1 MAFHPYPRLI
11 PSVFNPSGFGPPRGL
26 TPASAWPRIDHPAS
40 RPRNAT
46 YARHLKD
53 SLSLRLAF
61 KLNLAACR
69 DSLAHSTKGT
79 PSHRERCSGRL
90 RARGFRYCFTPLAG
104 CFSPFPHG
112 TRSLSVMG
120 EYSAL
125 EGGPPCFGPDFTCP
139 ALLGTRLARRSGLS
153 RTGPLPCS
161 ARLSRRLPL
170 ARRFA
175 TGPGAWAP
183 PGMAVPQHRV
193 QQRPQALPRARV
205 WARLRFRSPLL
216 AESRLISLPRGT

>member
-1 MAFHPYPRLI
+1 MAFHPYPRVI
-11 PSVFNPSGFGPPRGL
+11 PSVFNRSGFGPPRGL
-26 TPASAWPRIDHPAS
+26 TPASPCPWIAHPAS
-40 RPRNAT
+40 RPRHAT
-46 YARHLKD
+46 LIALF
-53 SLSLRLAF
+53 RLAF
-61 KLNLAACR
+61 AA
-69 DSLAHSTKGT
+69 A
-79 PSHRERCSGRL
+79 RCPLTSPHAATRRL
-90 RARGFRYCFTPLAG
+90 ILQKARGHRRQNGSRCLGAHGFRRCFTPLSG
-104 CFSPFPHG
+104 CFSPFPRG
-112 TRSLSVMG
+112 TGSLSVIG
-120 EYSAL
+120 ECSAL

-183 PGMAVPQHRV
+183 PGLAVPQHRV